1 MNDIAFIERLK
12 NKDGAAFSQLV
23 EERQQLVYN
32 TALGILQNEEDAEE
46 VTQDVF
52 ISVYEN
58 LSSFKA
64 EAQLNTWIYRIAVNK
79 SLDAEKKKKRQK
91 SGGFL
96 KRIFDRE
103 ANEEA
108 VHFDHPG
115 VLLDQKENAAALF
128 AALKKLPT
136 KQRTAFI
143 LQKME
148 GQPNKEIATIME
160 INETAV
166 ESLLARAKN
175 NLRNTLALY
184 FEKESSNDK

>member
-1 MNDIAFIERLK
+1 MNDTAFIERLK

-23 EERQQLVYN
+23 EEKQQLVYN

-58 LSSFKA
+58 LKSFKE
-64 EAQLNTWIYRIAVNK
+64 EAQISTWIYRIAINK
-79 SLDAEKKKKRQK
+79 SLDAEKKKQRQK
-91 SGGFL
+91 RGGFL
-96 KRIFDRE
+96 KRIFDNE
-103 ANEEA
+103 VNEEA
-108 VHFDHPG
+108 AHFEHPG

-128 AALKKLPT
+128 AALKKLPSA
-136 KQRTAFI
+136 QRTAFI

-148 GQPNKEIATIME
+148 GQTNKDIAAIME
-160 INETAV
+160 LNETAV
-166 ESLLARAKN
+166 ESLLARAKK

-184 FEKESSNDK
+184 FEKEIRT

>member
-1 MNDIAFIERLK
+1 MNEIAFIERLK

-23 EERQQLVYN
+23 EERQQQVYN

-52 ISVYEN
+52 ISVFERLADFREEAA
-58 LSSFKA
+58 LS
-64 EAQLNTWIYRIAVNK
+64 TWIYRITINK

-103 ANEEA
+103 ADEEA
-108 VHFDHPG
+108 AHFEHPG
-115 VLLDQKENAAALF
+115 ILLDQKENAAALF
-128 AALKKLPT
+128 SALKKLPA
-136 KQRTAFI
+136 KQRAAFV

-148 GQPNKEIATIME
+148 GRANKEIARIME
-160 INETAV
+160 ISETAV
-166 ESLLARAKN
+166 ESLLSRAKN
-175 NLRNTLALY
+175 NLRNTLAIY
-184 FEKESSNDK
+184 FENEIRT

>member
-1 MNDIAFIERLK
+1 MNDTAFIKRLK
-12 NKDGAAFSQLV
+12 NKEGAAFSQLV
-23 EERQQLVYN
+23 EESQQLVYN

-58 LSSFKA
+58 LSSFK
-64 EAQLNTWIYRIAVNK
+64 EDAQLNTWIYRIAINK
-79 SLDAEKKKKRQK
+79 SLDAEKKKRRQK
-91 SGGFL
+91 SGGLL

-103 ANEEA
+103 VDEEA
-108 VHFDHPG
+108 VHFEHPG

-128 AALKKLPT
+128 AALKKIPAT
-136 KQRTAFI
+136 QRTAFV

-148 GQPNKEIATIME
+148 GQSNKDIAAIME

-166 ESLLARAKN
+166 ESLLARAKK

-184 FEKESSNDK
+184 FEKQIRT